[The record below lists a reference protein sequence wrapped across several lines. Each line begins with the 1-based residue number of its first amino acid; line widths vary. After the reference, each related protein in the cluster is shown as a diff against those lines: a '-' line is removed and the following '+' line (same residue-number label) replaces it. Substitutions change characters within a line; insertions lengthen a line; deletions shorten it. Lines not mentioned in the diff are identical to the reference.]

1 MRDRGTTHIVEATI
15 TARPEGA
22 SRAIAPEGKAPG
34 RAPRPPLKQAFRALR
49 NPNYRL
55 FWFGQVISMVGTWMQ
70 RIGQAWLVLRLTNSP
85 LALGIVT
92 ACQTLPVLL
101 LALFGG
107 VIADRMPKR
116 RVLVITQGIMLVQAS
131 VLAVLTAGGWIHLI
145 DLYILAAVLGTASA
159 LDNPTR
165 QAFVKEMVGPED
177 VPNAVA
183 LNSIVMNTARLVG
196 PALGGLTIA
205 AIGVAG
211 CFTLNAVSFLGAI
224 GALLLMRPD
233 RFYEVLSPARGKMF
247 AQIGEGLR
255 YVVQTPDIALVM
267 LLMGVIG
274 TFGYNFTVL
283 LPLIAQYVLH
293 TGPIGFGALTSAM
306 AVGSL
311 IAAFGIAY
319 SGRVTQRTLLTGA
332 AGFSVLLLCL
342 ALTSIWAVTIAVLVA
357 LGLFSIVFTTTANS
371 RLQILTPPQLRGRVM
386 SLYTMLF
393 LGSTPIGS
401 LVLGTLAQRQGVQV
415 AVGEVAVLC
424 GLGTVGGLL
433 YIRHHRASSPAPM
446 NETESHPA

>member
-145 DLYILAAVLGTASA
+145 DLYLLAAVLGTGVPYGFAG
-159 LDNPTR
+159 
-165 QAFVKEMVGPED
+165 MV
-177 VPNAVA
+177 
-183 LNSIVMNTARLVG
+183 
-196 PALGGLTIA
+196 
-205 AIGVAG
+205 VAG
-211 CFTLNAVSFLGAI
+211 
-224 GALLLMRPD
+224 R
-233 RFYEVLSPARGKMF
+233 
-247 AQIGEGLR
+247 EGSNRLR
-255 YVVQTPDIALVM
+255 H
-267 LLMGVIG
+267 G
-274 TFGYNFTVL
+274 
-283 LPLIAQYVLH
+283 
-293 TGPIGFGALTSAM
+293 
-306 AVGSL
+306 
-311 IAAFGIAY
+311 
-319 SGRVTQRTLLTGA
+319 
-332 AGFSVLLLCL
+332 
-342 ALTSIWAVTIAVLVA
+342 
-357 LGLFSIVFTTTANS
+357 
-371 RLQILTPPQLRGRVM
+371 
-386 SLYTMLF
+386 
-393 LGSTPIGS
+393 
-401 LVLGTLAQRQGVQV
+401 
-415 AVGEVAVLC
+415 
-424 GLGTVGGLL
+424 
-433 YIRHHRASSPAPM
+433 
-446 NETESHPA
+446 